1 MTKVFQS
8 EDEPV
13 INDIRKDAEV
23 RMTKSLASLG
33 SALAKIR
40 TGRAHP
46 SLLGDIKVPYYGN
59 DTPLDQVANIVVED
73 SRTLMISPWEKSLIP
88 DVEKAILKSDLGL
101 TPSSGGE
108 SIRLPMPALTEENRV
123 ALTKVARHEAENA
136 RVAIRNIRRDA
147 NAHLKEL
154 LKEKEIG
161 EDAEHDAIDLIQKLT
176 DEKIAEVEQLLHVKE
191 KDLLE
196 I

>member
-1 MTKVFQS
+1 M
-8 EDEPV
+8 
-13 INDIRKDAEV
+13 INEIRKDAEV
-23 RMTKSLASLG
+23 RMRKSLDSLD

-46 SLLGDIKVPYYGN
+46 SLLGDIKVPYYGT
-59 DTPLDQVANIVVED
+59 DTPLSQVANVVVED
-73 SRTLMISPWEKSLIP
+73 ARTLLISPWEKTLIP
-88 DVEKAILKSDLGL
+88 EVEKAILRSDLGL

-108 SIRLPMPALTEENRV
+108 SIRLPLPMLTEENRIS
-123 ALTKVARHEAENA
+123 LTKVARHEAENG

-154 LKEKEIG
+154 LKEGEIS
-161 EDAEHDAIDLIQKLT
+161 EDEEHDAIDLMQQLT
-176 DEKIAEVEQLLHVKE
+176 DKNIAAIETALQEKENE
-191 KDLLE
+191 LLE